1 MTVSSTTEINVC
13 EMTCAQALAV
23 VAKAAD
29 KLAPGE
35 ALDVRFSTE
44 DVRSDLITWALNK
57 GLGVQDA
64 AKELLRLSKPKA

>member
-1 MTVSSTTEINVC
+1 MKAEINVC
-13 EMTCAQALAV
+13 EMTCTQALAV

-35 ALDVRFSTE
+35 TLDVRFSTE
-44 DVRSDLITWALNK
+44 DVRSDLITWALHK

-64 AKELLRLSKPKA
+64 AKELLRLSKPNA